1 LTAESGERVSL
12 TPARFIQYFPKLYHM
27 AESGSW
33 PSIRKHG
40 LLSVTALLDL
50 FEING
55 ARRIRIE
62 RQRRPE
68 SVVIEHATHGRA
80 VIRDQKPLSDS
91 ALLKCLE
98 DMTPEEWYRTLNKR
112 VFFWVS
118 KERVA
123 TLLQARAYRGQPHC
137 VAVVDTAELVRR
149 YQDKITLCPINSG
162 STIFKPQP
170 RGRNTFLPI
179 SNYPFQHWID
189 RRGGKNAV
197 VELTVDYAVLDAYEL
212 VTQVDVFQ
220 GRRLLK
226 KIYAK

>member
-1 LTAESGERVSL
+1 
-12 TPARFIQYFPKLYHM
+12 M

-33 PSIRKHG
+33 PSICKHG

-55 ARRIRIE
+55 ARRNRIE
-62 RQRRPE
+62 GQRRPE
-68 SVVIEHATHGRA
+68 CVVIQHNVHGRA

-98 DMTPEEWYRTLNKR
+98 DMTPEEWYRSLNRR

-118 KERVA
+118 KERVER
-123 TLLQARAYRGQPHC
+123 LLQARAYRHQPHC
-137 VAVVDTAELVRR
+137 VIVVDTAELVRR

-170 RGRNTFLPI
+170 RGRSTFLPL
-179 SNYPFQHWID
+179 SRYPLQHWSD
-189 RRGGKNAV
+189 RRGGKNAL
-197 VELTVDYAVLDAYEL
+197 VELAVDYAVRDASEL
-212 VTQVDVFQ
+212 TTRVELLQ
-220 GRRLLK
+220 GTRVPK
-226 KIYAK
+226 KIYER

>member
-1 LTAESGERVSL
+1 ML
-12 TPARFIQYFPKLYHM
+12 TPARLAQYFPKLYHM

-33 PSIRKHG
+33 PSICRHG

-68 SVVIEHATHGRA
+68 SVVIEHAVHGRA
-80 VIRDQKPLSDS
+80 VIRDQKPLSDT
-91 ALLKCLE
+91 ALLKCLAG
-98 DMTPEEWYRTLNKR
+98 MTPEEWYSSLNRR

-118 KERVA
+118 KKRVEK
-123 TLLQARAYRGQPHC
+123 LLQARAYRAQPHC
-137 VAVVDTAELVRR
+137 VIVVDTAEFVRR
-149 YQDKITLCPINSG
+149 YHDNIVLCPINSG

-179 SNYPFQHWID
+179 SSYPFQYWSD
-189 RRGGKNAV
+189 RRGELNAV
-197 VELTVDYAVLDAYEL
+197 VELAVDYAVRDASEL
-212 VTQVDVFQ
+212 ATRVDLVQ
-220 GRRLLK
+220 GSRVLK
-226 KIYAK
+226 KIYEK